1 MPQLDLFFSD
11 IGMCSAVMLIHSHLL
26 SPWISQTFCCWA
38 WITNIHGDMYEAT
51 AFTSGL
57 TGS

>member
-11 IGMCSAVMLIHSHLL
+11 IGMCSAVMLNHSRRGSHRPSVAGLG
-26 SPWISQTFCCWA
+26 
-38 WITNIHGDMYEAT
+38 ITNIHGDMYEAT
-51 AFTSGL
+51 FTSGL